1 MTQYRHGKKSVKW
14 KKVSKWKRIIRKGRT
29 SLFVFGLWNFRLVPI
44 DSELNSALAVQ
55 TYFLYIF
62 YKNWG
67 QCREKQPNLNK
78 WDKILQKR
86 PLPQNS
92 KVLEPNV
99 FTGRCPGTV
108 LVKWPFSDFDPD
120 PLTFGFGGFPARN
133 SQNMEKS
140 NRISPGKTRGERA
153 LILQYLDNPM
163 A

>member
-1 MTQYRHGKKSVKW
+1 M
-14 KKVSKWKRIIRKGRT
+14 
-29 SLFVFGLWNFRLVPI
+29 
-44 DSELNSALAVQ
+44 
-55 TYFLYIF
+55 
-62 YKNWG
+62 
-67 QCREKQPNLNK
+67 
-78 WDKILQKR
+78 
-86 PLPQNS
+86 
-92 KVLEPNV
+92 
-99 FTGRCPGTV
+99 

>member
-1 MTQYRHGKKSVKW
+1 MTQYRHGKSVKW

-86 PLPQNS
+86 SLPQNS

-99 FTGRCPGTV
+99 FYWKMPRNCVGKMAFFRFWS
-108 LVKWPFSDFDPD
+108 WPFDLWFWRVSC
-120 PLTFGFGGFPARN
+120 
-133 SQNMEKS
+133 QK
-140 NRISPGKTRGERA
+140 
-153 LILQYLDNPM
+153 
-163 A
+163 